1 MLSFLR
7 DPNLAELPADKKC
20 NASNKSGQ
28 NETADTKEQEY
39 LTVATQGKDVRKS
52 TILLGILFIIG
63 LACLGFMIKKSSPQ
77 TASAETV
84 DLEEAQIEAAIAR
97 LTGVKSEMFSR
108 MDEIVSK
115 FYEFSD
121 VFQVKVSELVKNPF
135 QLESFLSNLKAD
147 SDMED
152 IIEIDPAMLWREQIN
167 SKTKDMQL
175 VSIMQSDKGV
185 CCMINNK
192 ILYEGDLIE
201 EMTVKHIGDNN
212 VTLELE
218 GMEVILKMAD

>member
-7 DPNLAELPADKKC
+7 DPNMAELPADK
-20 NASNKSGQ
+20 ANKKTGQ
-28 NETADTKEQEY
+28 NEAAGTKEQEY
-39 LTVATQGKDVRKS
+39 LTVATQGKNVQKS
-52 TILLGILFIIG
+52 TIILGILFIIG

-84 DLEEAQIEAAIAR
+84 DLEEAQIEAAITR
-97 LTGVKSEMFSR
+97 LTGVKSEMFDR

-121 VFQVKVSELVKNPF
+121 VLQVKVSELVKNPF
-135 QLESFLSNLKAD
+135 QLESFLNNLKAD
-147 SDMED
+147 SDIDGMS
-152 IIEIDPAMLWREQIN
+152 EIDPETLWREQIN
-167 SKTKDMQL
+167 RKTKDMQL

-201 EMTVKHIGDNN
+201 EMTVKHIADNN

-218 GMEVILKMAD
+218 GLEVMLKMGD

>member
-7 DPNLAELPADKKC
+7 DSNLAELPAEKKC
-20 NASNKSGQ
+20 EASHKSGQ
-28 NETADTKEQEY
+28 NETAETKEHEY

-52 TILLGILFIIG
+52 TIILGILFIIG

-84 DLEEAQIEAAIAR
+84 DLEEAQIEAAIAK
-97 LTGVKSEMFSR
+97 LTGVKSEMFSG

-115 FYEFSD
+115 FYEFSN
-121 VFQVKVSELVKNPF
+121 VLQVKVSELVKNPF
-135 QLESFLSNLKAD
+135 QIESFLTNLNAD
-147 SDMED
+147 SDGED
-152 IIEIDPAMLWREQIN
+152 IIEIDPAMLYREQIN
-167 SKTKDMQL
+167 RIIKDMQL
-175 VSIMQSDKGV
+175 VSIMQSDKGI

-201 EMTVKHIGDNN
+201 EMTVKHIGDIN
-212 VTLELE
+212 VTLELG
-218 GMEVILKMAD
+218 GMEVTLKMAN

>member
-7 DPNLAELPADKKC
+7 DPNLTELPADKKSE
-20 NASNKSGQ
+20 AANKSGQ
-28 NETADTKEQEY
+28 NGAAGTNEQEY
-39 LTVATQGKDVRKS
+39 LTVATKKKDVRKS
-52 TILLGILFIIG
+52 TIVLGILFIIG

-84 DLEEAQIEAAIAR
+84 DLEEAQIEAAITR
-97 LTGVKSEMFSR
+97 LTGVKSEMFDK

-121 VFQVKVSELVKNPF
+121 VLQVKVSELAKNPF
-135 QLESFLSNLKAD
+135 QLETFLSNLKND
-147 SDMED
+147 SDVEG
-152 IIEIDPAMLWREQIN
+152 ISEIDPAILWREQIN
-167 SKTKDMQL
+167 RKTKDMQL
-175 VSIMQSDKGV
+175 VSIMQSDKGI

-201 EMTVKHIGDNN
+201 EMTVKHIEDNK

-218 GMEVILKMAD
+218 GMEVVLKMAD

>member
-7 DPNLAELPADKKC
+7 DPNLAELPAEKKC
-20 NASNKSGQ
+20 NANNKSEQ
-28 NETADTKEQEY
+28 NETAETKEQEY

-84 DLEEAQIEAAIAR
+84 DLEEAQIEAAITR

-121 VFQVKVSELVKNPF
+121 VLQVNVSELVKNPF
-135 QLESFLSNLKAD
+135 HLETFLTNLKAD
-147 SDMED
+147 SDTEE
-152 IIEIDPAMLWREQIN
+152 IIEIDPAMFWRDQIN
-167 SKTKDMQL
+167 RKTKDMQL
-175 VSIMQSDKGV
+175 VSIMQSDRGI

-192 ILYEGDLIE
+192 ILYEGDLID
-201 EMTVKHIGDNN
+201 EMTVKHIRDDN

-218 GMEVILKMAD
+218 GVEVILKMAD

>member
-7 DPNLAELPADKKC
+7 DPNLAELPAEKKC
-20 NASNKSGQ
+20 ETSHKSGQ
-28 NETADTKEQEY
+28 DGAAETKEQEY
-39 LTVATQGKDVRKS
+39 LTVATQRKDVRKS

-97 LTGVKSEMFSR
+97 LTGVKSEMFSG

-121 VFQVKVSELVKNPF
+121 VLQVKVSELVKNPF
-135 QLESFLSNLKAD
+135 HLESLLKNLRAD
-147 SDMED
+147 SDNED
-152 IIEIDPAMLWREQIN
+152 IVEIDPSMFLRDEIN
-167 SKTKDMQL
+167 RKIKNMQL
-175 VSIMQSDKGV
+175 VSIMQSDKGI

-201 EMTVKHIGDNN
+201 EMTVKHIRDNN

>member
-20 NASNKSGQ
+20 NACNKSGQ

-97 LTGVKSEMFSR
+97 LTGVKSEMFDR

-121 VFQVKVSELVKNPF
+121 VLQVKVSELVKNPF
-135 QLESFLSNLKAD
+135 QIESFLANLQAD

-152 IIEIDPAMLWREQIN
+152 IVEIDPAIFWREQIN

-192 ILYEGDLIE
+192 ILYEGNLIE